1 MERLNDDKLRQIEA
15 WLQEAAGMDEASL
28 LKTAADAQR
37 ELEQEKRNMT
47 SEEADRMEQK
57 LDLEAYILMARLE
70 ENGIRPIT
78 IKEYE
83 KRNRGQKRSWCKEK
97 RLKAGMLAAAVVGV
111 ALIGGIS
118 SIAKSE
124 YRYDQYPGQDN
135 GNALIRYNNVIKFRT
150 DKLGQAYDQIAQ
162 KLEIPVIIMDYIP
175 EGMEF
180 CSAEIDGTHMILK
193 FLYNDKY
200 IYLREDN
207 ADSERTLSITE
218 SDRIDCL
225 KVHNEWLNESIS
237 IEENRLEN
245 GDVEYSAHVKGKEA
259 FYYFSGV
266 MEKEEFVKI
275 IKNLCYQ

>member
-28 LKTAADAQR
+28 LKAAADAQR

-78 IKEYE
+78 MEEYE
-83 KRNRGQKRSWCKEK
+83 NRNRGQKRSWCKEK

-124 YRYDQYPGQDN
+124 YRYAQYPGQ
-135 GNALIRYNNVIKFRT
+135 GGGSVLIRYNTAIEFKV
-150 DKLGQAYDQIAQ
+150 GGCSS
-162 KLEIPVIIMDYIP
+162 IMKMARP
-175 EGMEF
+175 AKSKNLTG
-180 CSAEIDGTHMILK
+180 
-193 FLYNDKY
+193 
-200 IYLREDN
+200 
-207 ADSERTLSITE
+207 
-218 SDRIDCL
+218 
-225 KVHNEWLNESIS
+225 
-237 IEENRLEN
+237 RLPSKN
-245 GDVEYSAHVKGKEA
+245 GKVKGRPVENSSA
-259 FYYFSGV
+259 GRPDF
-266 MEKEEFVKI
+266 I
-275 IKNLCYQ
+275 IPL